1 VTYET
6 TGTRR
11 IEIKLG
17 RNVLQM
23 VFSQINVLMKKA
35 EIKKIFHKPHD

>member
-23 VFSQINVLMKKA
+23 ILSQINVLMKKA
-35 EIKKIFHKPHD
+35 EIKENISQTP